1 VDKDLKLRY
10 EIFDSNDTST
20 SDPIHSSGTSKTW
33 QKKYFWVSAVTFVEE
48 GKYEIRFSTD
58 CKKYSSIPPL
68 SFFVTAM
75 QAGGKSVTERE
86 MKKSSSSELLENDDL
101 EEEGSD
107 YEGES
112 QEAAGVDLESFHT
125 SALRDMPRVK
135 MQHLVVK
142 IGLPAK
148 GPNQELRRELTNWYN
163 AQSRSENES
172 GEAQQAS
179 RSASPTAEALLADF
193 EPKVLGGLRREKLQ
207 NMVVAIGEPAR
218 VSNEELRT
226 SILKWHKGSKKLPLS
241 ESIGIDG
248 SEGSVNDGRPHKRPR
263 EETLSPKRPKWRSGG
278 TEVEQLDHAGSISEL
293 IPQRLQSVLLE
304 SANITA
310 PLALPRPTSLAVI
323 LARFSDRMASSGDAP
338 PELVEQ
344 VNHTFALMRSC

>member
-1 VDKDLKLRY
+1 LRY

-20 SDPIHSSGTSKTW
+20 TDPIHSSGTAKTW
-33 QKKYFWVSAVTFVEE
+33 QKKYFWVSAVTFVED
-48 GKYEIRFSTD
+48 GKYEIRFSAD
-58 CKKYSSIPPL
+58 CKKYNSIPPL
-68 SFFVTAM
+68 SFFVTAIP
-75 QAGGKSVTERE
+75 AGGKGASERDL
-86 MKKSSSSELLENDDL
+86 KKRSLNDLPESEGLDT
-101 EEEGSD
+101 EEGSD
-107 YEGES
+107 YEGEL
-112 QEAAGVDLESFHT
+112 QETGEVNLESFHP

-148 GPNQELRRELTNWYN
+148 GPNQELRRELINWYN
-163 AQSRSENES
+163 AQGKSES
-172 GEAQQAS
+172 DDGAQLAN

-226 SILKWHKGSKKLPLS
+226 SILNWHKGSKKLPLS
-241 ESIGIDG
+241 SGSAEIEA
-248 SEGSVNDGRPHKRPR
+248 SEGSGNDGRPHKRPR
-263 EETLSPKRPKWRSGG
+263 EEVVSPKRSKWRSGG
-278 TEVEQLDHAGSISEL
+278 AEVEQLDQAGSISDL

-304 SANITA
+304 SATITA
-310 PLALPRPTSLAVI
+310 PLSLPRPTSLASI
-323 LARFSDRMASSGDAP
+323 LARFSKHMATSGDAP

-344 VNHTFALMRSC
+344 VYRSCASKREC